1 MDENAV
7 KQAMQWATP
16 DEKRRLTAMI
26 EELKRREL
34 REKAQN
40 DFMSFVRFIWGDFV
54 DGAHHKRM
62 ANIFESVA
70 SGERKRV
77 IINLAPRHTKSEF
90 ASYLLPAWLLGKY
103 PKKKIMQISNTSEL
117 AEGFGRKVRNLVGSE
132 EYREIFPDV
141 ELRQDSKAAGRW
153 NTNHGGEYYATGVG
167 GALAGRGADYCVA
180 LTSIVY
186 EQNKG
191 ATQAQ
196 YIELGDKLLG
206 SDGYGV
212 VTHIINSVHSATVN
226 VDGAELSKMHPVWTA
241 NRGWVDAGLLTTQ
254 DYLQSVT
261 WYDRLY
267 SLLTNGGYRETSNKR
282 TKKLCKSIFKN
293 LQYMVRYAAT
303 LLKPKCS
310 QLYSLW
316 SQRYKSLQSLVKIRS
331 VYCRY
336 GRTANSTAHAGQDR
350 PERRLYTGELSLG
363 RYGNSVQQQTQ
374 QREYNSVWEDSNGSA
389 MGAGDRAFEGYDKA
403 QNLRNEFSAGRSVEY
418 AEGKLGT
425 KTSITVRLAGKLC
438 PTLRI
443 TRSYGEG
450 YRIEQKSDTS
460 VLSRKEQIV
469 LWVLLGIRK
478 PKSVVTKY
486 HNPEQFINFTVQ
498 GHNTFIVNPYLTHN
512 CIVDDPHTEAE
523 ALAAQTNPAVYDK
536 VYEWY
541 TSGPRQRLQPGG
553 ALIIVMTRWSLRD
566 LTGQIIKSAAK
577 NNSTDIWDVIE
588 FPAIMPSGKPLWPEY
603 WSLEALDAV
612 KAEIPNAKWQAQYQ
626 QNPTSEEGALI
637 KREWWR
643 EWERDDPPKNIDYVL
658 MSWDTAFEK
667 HNKADYSALTVW
679 GVFQYDGDDGEKR
692 PNIIVLDAVKRRVEF
707 PELKQWAIEAYREWN
722 PDGVIIEK
730 RASGA
735 PLIYELRRMGIPVQE
750 YTPTKGN
757 DKISRINSI
766 ADIFASGFVWAPQTR
781 WADELIDDVAS
792 FPSGEHD
799 DLVDTVSQAMLRFRQ
814 GGFVRTS
821 SDEEYEEQNYSRRR
835 RPYY

>member
-1 MDENAV
+1 MEENAI
-7 KQAMQWATP
+7 KMAMKLATP

-34 REKAQN
+34 REKAQT

-167 GALAGRGADYCVA
+167 GALAGRGADYA
-180 LTSIVY
+180 
-186 EQNKG
+186 
-191 ATQAQ
+191 
-196 YIELGDKLLG
+196 
-206 SDGYGV
+206 
-212 VTHIINSVHSATVN
+212 II
-226 VDGAELSKMHPVWTA
+226 
-241 NRGWVDAGLLTTQ
+241 
-254 DYLQSVT
+254 
-261 WYDRLY
+261 
-267 SLLTNGGYRETSNKR
+267 
-282 TKKLCKSIFKN
+282 
-293 LQYMVRYAAT
+293 
-303 LLKPKCS
+303 
-310 QLYSLW
+310 
-316 SQRYKSLQSLVKIRS
+316 
-331 VYCRY
+331 
-336 GRTANSTAHAGQDR
+336 
-350 PERRLYTGELSLG
+350 
-363 RYGNSVQQQTQ
+363 
-374 QREYNSVWEDSNGSA
+374 
-389 MGAGDRAFEGYDKA
+389 
-403 QNLRNEFSAGRSVEY
+403 
-418 AEGKLGT
+418 
-425 KTSITVRLAGKLC
+425 
-438 PTLRI
+438 
-443 TRSYGEG
+443 
-450 YRIEQKSDTS
+450 
-460 VLSRKEQIV
+460 
-469 LWVLLGIRK
+469 
-478 PKSVVTKY
+478 
-486 HNPEQFINFTVQ
+486 
-498 GHNTFIVNPYLTHN
+498 
-512 CIVDDPHTEAE
+512 DDPHTEAE
-523 ALAAQTNPAVYDK
+523 ALAAQFNPAIYDK
-536 VYEWY
+536 VYDWY

-553 ALIIVMTRWSLRD
+553 SIILVMCMTGDTPVLMAEGYEKLLRDIRPGDKVVTYENEGFSTSVINNWQSSGIDSVYEIQTQSGIIVRANERHPFLVDNNGVLVWKRLKQLQTGDLLVSLKDAADQQEQRQNQGNVAHAKQKTHTIEKTLVLHTENLGFTVNTKISNVVPMDAVNPHTLTICVKHTTTELIGKQGNIKAHQNLDALPESKADMGLLSKITSVWLKTKAVSALFVENFQEKMSGRIGVVNYVLTTATILEKLEGYCVTTAILPLDTEKRLMYLDKLQNTYQVTRDAIASITYAGEEEVFDVEVDRTENFIANGLVSHNTRWHKRD
-566 LTGQIIKSAAK
+566 LTGQIINSAAK
-577 NNSTDIWDVIE
+577 NNSTDLWDVVE
-588 FPAIMPSGKPLWPEY
+588 FPAILPSGKSLWPEY
-603 WSLEALDAV
+603 WTLESLDAV
-612 KAEIPNAKWQAQYQ
+612 KAELPNAKWQAQYQ

-643 EWERDDPPKNIDYVL
+643 EWDRDDPPKNIDYVL

-667 HNKADYSALTVW
+667 HNNADYSALTVW

-692 PNIIVLDAVKRRVEF
+692 PNIIVLDAVKKRVEF